1 MRTVYK
7 LGLLTKRREQIR
19 RLLLPYAGEPVRTL
33 TQVAL
38 EPVLQVVTEKDSDIN
53 RVWFDDD
60 PMSGIPEADEV
71 RTQALRMRASVESC
85 FQFLRGSTF
94 TEDDVLDMS
103 YLLAGWWD
111 KIRTGIRYAP
121 WDPKQP
127 TWALV
132 RIVDLY
138 PVDRLKAYRVYFR
151 CEAGKPVMARWSTT
165 LTAGWLGWL
174 GKASGFRV
182 YDSLNIPEDVSGF
195 YFAAVVG
202 TDERGRISVRQPET
216 DSSLLSHN
224 RKLAY
229 ARVGPCEG
237 PADRKTCGICRYGR
251 DKCRLG
257 RWAMSFVKETTCV
270 NGHKGLF
277 REDLQ
282 SDKCLAC
289 LYGKKKGK

>member
-138 PVDRLKAYRVYFR
+138 PVDRLKAYRVSFR
-151 CEAGKPVMARWSTT
+151 CEAGKPVMARM
-165 LTAGWLGWL
+165 AR
-174 GKASGFRV
+174 KGFRV
-182 YDSLNIPEDVSGF
+182 PG
-195 YFAAVVG
+195 
-202 TDERGRISVRQPET
+202 VRQSQYPGGR
-216 DSSLLSHN
+216 L
-224 RKLAY
+224 
-229 ARVGPCEG
+229 RVLFRGC
-237 PADRKTCGICRYGR
+237 CRYGR
-251 DKCRLG
+251 ARTDIRPSAG
-257 RWAMSFVKETTCV
+257 
-270 NGHKGLF
+270 NGQF
-277 REDLQ
+277 
-282 SDKCLAC
+282 AAFA
-289 LYGKKKGK
+289 